1 MIIIHE
7 RYRNVPLADEF
18 EFLGALEWTDQDWEE
33 KLNEKGC
40 RLVDGEIELDV
51 EDNGEFVEVWRKVSK

>member
-1 MIIIHE
+1 MIIHE

-18 EFLGALEWTDQDWEE
+18 EVLGRLDWSQREWEE

-40 RLVDGEIELDV
+40 LLIDGEIELDV
-51 EDNGEFVEVWRKVSK
+51 KGDGEFIEVWRKI